1 MKTREFEDEAVVVKE
16 GDMGDEF
23 FIIQANPP
31 PPCPPASPLVI
42 PLGGGPQGRRRRLS
56 EASYAQWRF
65 GGAVC
70 LNPSVRGEPCAVLR
84 VCLGRHRPH
93 AYGQLVQ
100 HQPDPQRRRVRF
112 RVWRRVF
119 PQQHQPDAKAE
130 EGLGPL

>member
-70 LNPSVRGEPCAVLR
+70 LNPSVRGELCAVAFWRCGLFES
-84 VCLGRHRPH
+84 VC
-93 AYGQLVQ
+93 
-100 HQPDPQRRRVRF
+100 QRRVMCSAPCLSRPPPTTRL
-112 RVWRRVF
+112 W
-119 PQQHQPDAKAE
+119 PACTAST
-130 EGLGPL
+130 